1 MPKGG
6 TGNVLN
12 PGKKRGISKS
22 SEEEGRRFVIIYDLK
37 CEKNH
42 KFEGWFNDRS
52 AYETQ
57 KAGHLITCPICGSS
71 KVEMVPST
79 ISILGK
85 ETETGKSKEISPLK
99 AVQLFQDFL
108 NKNFDDV
115 GEKFAEVA
123 MKIQS
128 GEEEKRNIK
137 GTTTKEEEEQLKEAG
152 VQFYK
157 VSVPKLDS

>member
-1 MPKGG
+1 
-6 TGNVLN
+6 
-12 PGKKRGISKS
+12 
-22 SEEEGRRFVIIYDLK
+22 VIIYDLK
-37 CEKNH
+37 CEKRH

-52 AYETQ
+52 AYEAQ
-57 KAGHLITCPICGSS
+57 KAGDLLTCPICGSS

-85 ETETGKSKEISPLK
+85 ETDAGKSKEITPLK
-99 AVQLFQDFL
+99 AVQIFQEFL

-123 MKIQS
+123 LKIQN
-128 GEEEKRNIK
+128 GEEERRNIK
-137 GTTTKEEEEQLKEAG
+137 GTTTNEEEEQLKEAG

-157 VSVPKLDS
+157 VTVPKLDS